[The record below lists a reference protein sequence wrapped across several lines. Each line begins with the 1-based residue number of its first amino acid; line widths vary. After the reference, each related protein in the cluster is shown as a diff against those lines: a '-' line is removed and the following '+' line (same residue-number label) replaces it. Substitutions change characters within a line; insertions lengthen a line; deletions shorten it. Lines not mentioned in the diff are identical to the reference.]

1 MDVETGLLR
10 VAKIVYVLGLGWVFV
25 CGVLGVLFTFGDEG
39 ARGVSVVAF
48 LVGAVGHGI
57 AWAVSWV
64 IRGVAQKNV
73 S

>member
-1 MDVETGLLR
+1 
-10 VAKIVYVLGLGWVFV
+10 LGWVFV
-25 CGVLGVLFTFGDEG
+25 CGVLGVLFAFGDEG

>member
-25 CGVLGVLFTFGDEG
+25 CGVLGVLFAFGDEG
-39 ARGVSVVAF
+39 ARGVSVAAF
-48 LVGAVGHGI
+48 LAGGGGPGN
-57 AWAVSWV
+57 AWSVAWI
-64 IRGVAQKNV
+64 IRGVAQKKA

>member
-73 S
+73 L

>member
-10 VAKIVYVLGLGWVFV
+10 VARIVFVLGLGWVFV
-25 CGVLGVLFTFGDEG
+25 CGVLGVVFAFGDEG
-39 ARGVSVVAF
+39 ARGVSAVAF

-64 IRGVAQKNV
+64 VRGFAQKKA

>member
-10 VAKIVYVLGLGWVFV
+10 VAKIVYVVGLGWAVV
-25 CGVLGVLFTFGDEG
+25 CAVLGVLFAFGDEG
-39 ARGVSVVAF
+39 ARGVSVMAF

-64 IRGVAQKNV
+64 IRGFAQKKV

>member
-10 VAKIVYVLGLGWVFV
+10 VAKIVYVLGLGWAVV
-25 CGVLGVLFTFGDEG
+25 CVILGVLFAFGDEG

-64 IRGVAQKNV
+64 IRGVARKNV